1 MTHLSNSRSKVT
13 QTYATS
19 TLHTEGAPTQ
29 LVKQKHKATKL
40 TSNAQ

>member
-1 MTHLSNSRSKVT
+1 MNSSSKVT

-19 TLHTEGAPTQ
+19 TQATGGAPTQ
-29 LVKQKHKATKL
+29 TNKQKHKAPKF